1 MGGNSLRR
9 FFSHLGRRTGL
20 VWLLID
26 CSSNPYGPTA
36 KSRNSNLKLKDYFR
50 GNKNERNFESSFPS
64 ISRKSEKTLFMQWKV
79 LSLFV
84 ETRKFIFCPL
94 CGWSFFILNLG
105 SAFNL
110 LTSKKRF
117 QEQKTTDPKIF
128 KPWLLIPKILR
139 QNFWK
144 PNF

>member
-64 ISRKSEKTLFMQWKV
+64 ILERVKRLYLCNEKSFHFSSKLVNLYSV
-79 LSLFV
+79 LSAADRF
-84 ETRKFIFCPL
+84 
-94 CGWSFFILNLG
+94 SF
-105 SAFNL
+105 
-110 LTSKKRF
+110 
-117 QEQKTTDPKIF
+117 
-128 KPWLLIPKILR
+128 
-139 QNFWK
+139 
-144 PNF
+144 